1 VSIVMAGIVRA
12 GPPGGGSAEVGPA
25 ELEFGLLGPVL
36 VRRGDEVLGV
46 PAGKQRA
53 LLAALLLSNAQVV
66 SAGELIDVLWG
77 SEPPASARASLHNYV
92 KRLRKILG
100 DSGHRLIST
109 HPPGYL
115 ISVRPQTL
123 DVHRFGELTETARAD
138 ARSGAWAAS
147 ARRLR
152 EALALW
158 RGQPLADVDSEL
170 LAAREA
176 PRLAEA
182 RLQAV
187 EACID
192 ADLQLGR
199 AAELIP
205 ELRNLAGTHP
215 LREHIHAL
223 LMLAL
228 YQAGRQADAHAAYRA
243 AREALVEEL
252 GVEPGEELRE
262 LQQQILNSDPGLA
275 APRPSPRPDQD
286 TGVAP
291 AALAVKYSLPPDTAA
306 FTGRDQEVQ
315 LLAGAGATTSGT
327 GVIYAINGLP
337 GLGKTA
343 LAVHCAHLLR
353 RRFAERQLFID
364 LHAHTPGQEPVR
376 PETALAGLL
385 AAVGVDPR
393 SLPASLEGRTA
404 LWRDRMA
411 GQKALLVLDNAASS
425 DQVVPL
431 LPGGEGCMVL
441 VTSRRHLGD
450 LPGTTVPVLLEALP
464 ADQAEAMFRRLAP
477 RARSASAAA
486 VSELARLAGFL
497 PLAVSL
503 LARVFARHPCWSLAD
518 LIRETETSLLTLAA
532 EKGSVANAFSVS
544 YQYLAP
550 GQQQFFRRLGLHP
563 GTTIDAYAAAALTG
577 RTWQEA
583 AGHLND
589 LYGEGLLTE
598 AGYRRYRMHD
608 LIRSYAQH
616 RAAADPAADRDLA
629 LGRLLDYYQHTAA
642 VAELRLGRQTRVGQA
657 PAASAAQPSD
667 WPGLADRGQALAWAR
682 AERGNLAA
690 CLDQVTRTGQHA
702 RVVALT
708 AAMTSLLRQDGP
720 WSGAITCHAAAA
732 SAARQLSD
740 RAAEAGALNELGT
753 ILDLTGDYP
762 GAAAALDV
770 ALDIYR
776 DLGDQLGQAN
786 VLSNLGPVRR
796 RAADYPGAAVV
807 LGAALDIYRHI
818 GDLLGEA
825 GALHELGIL
834 CHVTADFPGA
844 AAMLE
849 AALDIH
855 RKLADPLGQ
864 AWDLSDLGAARRC
877 TGDYLGAADAL
888 ESGLGMHRERGDRLG
903 QANALNHL
911 GAVYRQIGD
920 YAAAGVAL
928 EEAAIIHHDLGNRNG
943 QAVALGYLGSVHRMT
958 GDYAR
963 AAQALERSLH
973 ICREIGDRGAEAD
986 GLNEM
991 GTVHRVRGDLSRA
1004 RMCHEQ
1010 ALDIAHQISSSW
1022 DQAHALAGLGRCDL
1036 AAGRA
1041 ADGRAL
1047 LRQAGDIFQGLGA
1060 VEAAEVA
1067 AELAALDEPVR

>member
-1 VSIVMAGIVRA
+1 MAGIARA
-12 GPPGGGSAEVGPA
+12 GSAGAGSAEAASA

-53 LLAALLLSNAQVV
+53 LLAVLLLSTARVV

-77 SEPPASARASLHNYV
+77 SEPPPSARASLHNYV
-92 KRLRKILG
+92 KRLRKVLG
-100 DSGHRLIST
+100 DSGHRVIST
-109 HPPGYL
+109 QPPGYL
-115 ISVRPQTL
+115 ISVRPQSL
-123 DVHRFGELTETARAD
+123 DVHRFAELTETARAD
-138 ARSGAWAAS
+138 ARAGAWAAS
-147 ARRLR
+147 AQRLR

-158 RGQPLADVDSEL
+158 RGQPLADVDSEV
-170 LAAREA
+170 LAAREV
-176 PRLAEA
+176 PRLTEA
-182 RLQAV
+182 RLQAT
-187 EACID
+187 EARIG

-205 ELRNLAGTHP
+205 ELRNLAGAHP

-228 YQAGRQADAHAAYRA
+228 YQAGQQADAHAAYRA
-243 AREALVEEL
+243 VRDALIEEL
-252 GVEPGEELRE
+252 AVEPGEELRE
-262 LQQQILNSDPGLA
+262 LQQQILNSDPALA
-275 APRPSPRPDQD
+275 APGQSAGPDQD

-291 AALAVKYSLPPDTAA
+291 AALAVRYSLPPDTAA

-315 LLAGAGATTSGT
+315 LLAGTGATAAGT
-327 GVIYAINGLP
+327 GSGVIYAINGLP

-353 RRFAERQLFID
+353 RRFADRQLFID
-364 LHAHTPGQEPVR
+364 LHGHTPGQEPVP

-385 AAVGVDPR
+385 AAAGVDPR
-393 SLPASLEGRTA
+393 SMPAGLEGRIA
-404 LWRDRMA
+404 LWRDQMA
-411 GQKALLVLDNAASS
+411 GQNALLVLDNAASS
-425 DQVVPL
+425 DQVLPL
-431 LPGGEGCMVL
+431 LPGGEGSLVL

-464 ADQAEAMFRRLAP
+464 ADQAETMFRRLAP
-477 RARSASAAA
+477 RATSAPATA

-497 PLAVSL
+497 PLAISL
-503 LARVFARHPCWSLAD
+503 LARVLARHPCWSLAD

-532 EKGSVANAFSVS
+532 EKGSIGNAFSVS

-550 GQQQFFRRLGLHP
+550 GRQQFFRRLGLHP

-577 RTWQEA
+577 LTPHEA

-642 VAELRLGRQTRVGQA
+642 AAELRLARQTRVGQVS
-657 PAASAAQPSD
+657 AASAPQPPD
-667 WPGLADRGQALAWAR
+667 RPGLADRGQALAWAR

-708 AAMTSLLRQDGP
+708 VGMTSLLRQDGP
-720 WSGAITCHAAAA
+720 WSGAITRHAAAA

-762 GAAAALDV
+762 GAAAVLDA

-796 RAADYPGAAVV
+796 RAADYPGAAAI
-807 LGAALDIYRHI
+807 LGAALDIYRHV

-825 GALHELGIL
+825 GALHELGIVR
-834 CHVTADFPGA
+834 HVTADFPGA
-844 AAMLE
+844 EAMLE

-877 TGDYLGAADAL
+877 TGDYRGAADAL

-920 YAAAGVAL
+920 YAAAVVAL
-928 EEAAIIHHDLGNRNG
+928 EEAVIIHHDLGNRNG
-943 QAVALGYLGSVHRMT
+943 QAVALGYLGSVQRMT

-1004 RMCHEQ
+1004 RTCHRQ

-1022 DQAHALAGLGRCDL
+1022 DQAHGLAGLGRCDL
-1036 AAGRA
+1036 AAGLTA
-1041 ADGRAL
+1041 VGQAL
-1047 LRQAGDIFQGLGA
+1047 LRQAWDIFQEIGA
-1060 VEAAEVA
+1060 AEADEVA
-1067 AELAALDEPVR
+1067 AELGALDEPVR

>member
-1 VSIVMAGIVRA
+1 MRSG
-12 GPPGGGSAEVGPA
+12 
-25 ELEFGLLGPVL
+25 ELEFSLLGPVL
-36 VRRGDEVLGV
+36 VRRGGEVLGV

-53 LLAALLLSNAQVV
+53 LLAALLLSNGRVV
-66 SAGELIDVLWG
+66 PVGELIDVLWG
-77 SEPPASARASLHNYV
+77 SGPPPSAQASLHNYV

-100 DSGHRLIST
+100 DSSHRVIGT
-109 HPPGYL
+109 KAPGYL
-115 ISVRPQTL
+115 ISVRPETL

-138 ARSGAWAAS
+138 ARAGAWAAS
-147 ARRLR
+147 AQRLR

-158 RGQPLADVDSEL
+158 RGQPLADVDSEV

-176 PRLAEA
+176 PRLTEA

-187 EACID
+187 EARID

-199 AAELIP
+199 AAEMVP
-205 ELRNLAGTHP
+205 ELRNLAGAHP

-228 YQAGRQADAHAAYRA
+228 YQAGQQAEAHAAYRD
-243 AREALVEEL
+243 ARDALIDEL
-252 GVEPGEELRE
+252 GVEPGEELRK
-262 LQQQILNSDPGLA
+262 LQRQILNSDPVLD
-275 APRPSPRPDQD
+275 APTQPARPDQG
-286 TGVAP
+286 TRVAP
-291 AALAVKYSLPPDTAA
+291 AALAVRYSLPPDTAA
-306 FTGRDQEVQ
+306 FTGRDQEVEV
-315 LLAGAGATTSGT
+315 LAAAGASAARTRP

-353 RRFAERQLFID
+353 RRFADRQLFID

-385 AAVGVDPR
+385 TAAGVDPR
-393 SLPASLEGRTA
+393 SVPASLEDRIA

-411 GQKALLVLDNAASS
+411 GQTALLVLDNAASS

-431 LPGGEGCMVL
+431 LPGGECCLVL

-464 ADQAEAMFRRLAP
+464 ADQAETMFRRLAP
-477 RARSASAAA
+477 RATSAPAAA

-497 PLAVSL
+497 PLAISL

-577 RTWQEA
+577 LTRREA
-583 AGHLND
+583 AGHLNT
-589 LYGEGLLTE
+589 LHGEGLLTE
-598 AGYRRYRMHD
+598 VGYRRYGMHD

-629 LGRLLDYYQHTAA
+629 LGCLLDYYQHTAA
-642 VAELRLGRQTRVGQA
+642 VAEFRLARQTRVGPILTA
-657 PAASAAQPSD
+657 PVAQPPD
-667 WPGLADRGQALAWAR
+667 GPGLADRGQALAWAR

-708 AAMTSLLRQDGP
+708 GAMASLLRQDGP
-720 WSGAITCHAAAA
+720 WSSAIACHATAA

-762 GAAAALDV
+762 GAAAALDA

-776 DLGDQLGQAN
+776 DLGNQLGQAN

-796 RAADYPGAAVV
+796 RAADYPGAAAI
-807 LGAALDIYRHI
+807 LGAALDIYRHL

-825 GALHELGIL
+825 GALHELGIVR
-834 CHVTADFPGA
+834 HVTADFPGA
-844 AAMLE
+844 AATLE
-849 AALDIH
+849 AALNIH
-855 RKLADPLGQ
+855 RKLADPVGQ
-864 AWDLSDLGAARRC
+864 AGDLSDLGAVRRC

-888 ESGLGMHRERGDRLG
+888 EAGLGMHRERGDRLG
-903 QANALNHL
+903 QARALNHL

-920 YAAAGVAL
+920 YAAAAAAL
-928 EEAAIIHHDLGNRNG
+928 EEAVIIHHDLGNRNG
-943 QAVALGYLGSVHRMT
+943 QAVALGYLGGVRRMT
-958 GDYAR
+958 GNYAR
-963 AAQALERSLH
+963 AGEALERSLD

-986 GLNEM
+986 GLNEI
-991 GTVHRVRGDLSRA
+991 GTVHRVCGDLSRA
-1004 RMCHEQ
+1004 RTCHRQ
-1010 ALDIAHQISSSW
+1010 ALEIARQISSSW
-1022 DQAHALAGLGRCDL
+1022 DRAHALAGLGRCDL
-1036 AAGRA
+1036 AAGHA
-1041 ADGRAL
+1041 ADGQAL
-1047 LRQAGDIFQGLGA
+1047 LQQAGEIFQQLGA
-1060 VEAAEVA
+1060 VEAAEVT
-1067 AELAALDEPVR
+1067 AELGALDEPVR